1 MLFRLSCSENNGN
14 GNNNTYIV
22 YKLDRQIMLNDLI
35 FSKRGFDYAK
45 KGGKE
50 NHTVLLYANFHHIL
64 KIKLVMVFL
73 GIMRLNF

>member
-14 GNNNTYIV
+14 GSNNTYIV

-45 KGGKE
+45 KGEK
-50 NHTVLLYANFHHIL
+50 
-64 KIKLVMVFL
+64 KIIPFYYML
-73 GIMRLNF
+73 ISIIY